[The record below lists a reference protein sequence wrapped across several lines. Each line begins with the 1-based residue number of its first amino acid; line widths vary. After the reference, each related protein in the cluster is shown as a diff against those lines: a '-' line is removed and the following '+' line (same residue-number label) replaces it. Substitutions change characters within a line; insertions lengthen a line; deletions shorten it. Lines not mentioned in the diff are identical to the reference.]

1 MDHSPQQSQGSVSEV
16 FRAFLKLG
24 LTSFGGPIA
33 HLGYFRDELVTRRKW
48 LSESAYADLVALCQF
63 LPGPASSQ
71 VGFALGLTRAG
82 WLGAFAAFLAFTLP
96 SAMILLALA
105 MTATRLESPLALGV
119 LHGLKIVAVAI
130 VAQAVWGMAK
140 NLCPDKERATI
151 AVVAVLL
158 LAWAPGA
165 IGMMA
170 AILLGALAGLALGKG
185 QVTIGEHLPV
195 PVSRKAGLMA
205 FALFVA
211 LLIGL
216 PVLAGQ
222 AQGWALADSF
232 FRAGSL
238 VFGGG
243 HVVLPLLQAE
253 TVTAGWVSGDAF
265 LAGYGAAQA
274 VPGPLFTFAAWLG
287 AVMGSAPNGVAGA
300 TIALVALFL
309 PAFLI
314 LIGALPFWDQ
324 LRRKTWAQSAMQ
336 GANAAVVGI
345 LGAALYSPVFTSA
358 IGGMPDFALALIS
371 FVALM
376 AWKAPPWVVVLLAA
390 VGGAALSLLM

>member
-1 MDHSPQQSQGSVSEV
+1 MRMSDWSSDVCSSDL
-16 FRAFLKLG
+16 FR
-24 LTSFGGPIA
+24 
-33 HLGYFRDELVTRRKW
+33 
-48 LSESAYADLVALCQF
+48 
-63 LPGPASSQ
+63 
-71 VGFALGLTRAG
+71 
-82 WLGAFAAFLAFTLP
+82 
-96 SAMILLALA
+96 
-105 MTATRLESPLALGV
+105 SPLALGV

-222 AQGWALADSF
+222 AQGWALADRF
-232 FRAGSL
+232 FRAGSR
-238 VFGGG
+238 VFRSEEPPSEE
-243 HVVLPLLQAE
+243 HTSELQ
-253 TVTAGWVSGDAF
+253 S
-265 LAGYGAAQA
+265 
-274 VPGPLFTFAAWLG
+274 
-287 AVMGSAPNGVAGA
+287 
-300 TIALVALFL
+300 
-309 PAFLI
+309 
-314 LIGALPFWDQ
+314 
-324 LRRKTWAQSAMQ
+324 
-336 GANAAVVGI
+336 
-345 LGAALYSPVFTSA
+345 
-358 IGGMPDFALALIS
+358 
-371 FVALM
+371 
-376 AWKAPPWVVVLLAA
+376 
-390 VGGAALSLLM
+390 